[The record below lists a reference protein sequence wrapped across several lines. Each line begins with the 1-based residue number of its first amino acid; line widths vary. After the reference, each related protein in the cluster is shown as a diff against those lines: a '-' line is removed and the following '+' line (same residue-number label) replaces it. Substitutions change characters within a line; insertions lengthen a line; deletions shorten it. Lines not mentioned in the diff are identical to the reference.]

1 MLNKTSLVPAVV
13 LLCGSRLFRS
23 SAIAA
28 TISLLAF
35 RSACKPLL
43 PSVPDP
49 LPSPHPGS
57 TAQIIIS
64 ARKRLRILFFFI
76 RFSFVCRSFRR
87 HRNNGFPIQLSPC
100 NVTYFLP
107 HCKHYFHFPALL
119 GGIFY
124 RKCPPAPQA
133 AEKAVRHPHGW
144 RTVYAFIRQPDQR
157 WPPPKPPLQNRRRG
171 RRGIPRQSRRHR
183 SRRGANL
190 RRTRRGGSRRSCR
203 RWGGGAGRSGAVWAF
218 SAVRRR
224 DAGRRPSAG
233 GDRRA
238 GRGAGAERV
247 CAVSGGPRRSDSST
261 GSPAR
266 RRGYGAD
273 TGYKRIRSSST
284 QITKIAIIST
294 ITLLTLAPLESTQPP
309 L

>member
-119 GGIFY
+119 GGIFLQEMSTGAPGS
-124 RKCPPAPQA
+124 RKSSAPSAWMAHCLRFYKTAGSAVAA
-133 AEKAVRHPHGW
+133 AEA
-144 RTVYAFIRQPDQR
+144 A
-157 WPPPKPPLQNRRRG
+157 
-171 RRGIPRQSRRHR
+171 
-183 SRRGANL
+183 
-190 RRTRRGGSRRSCR
+190 
-203 RWGGGAGRSGAVWAF
+203 
-218 SAVRRR
+218 
-224 DAGRRPSAG
+224 PSKTA
-233 GDRRA
+233 A
-238 GRGAGAERV
+238 AA
-247 CAVSGGPRRSDSST
+247 AA
-261 GSPAR
+261 GSPAKAAATATR
-266 RRGYGAD
+266 KSAIFPSNTSG
-273 TGYKRIRSSST
+273 RIAEATS
-284 QITKIAIIST
+284 
-294 ITLLTLAPLESTQPP
+294 
-309 L
+309 